1 MRFDQAVEPGG
12 YKWWYVDAVSD
23 DGEHALT
30 LIAFIGSVFSP
41 YYAWANAKAPA
52 AAENYCAM
60 NVALYGR
67 HKAWAMTERG
77 SRFLLRRKSVLRI
90 GPSLLR
96 WDNGVLHAD
105 VDEVTAPF
113 FSRLRGKFELKTGVL
128 QEKVFA
134 LDAAG
139 RHRWRPVAPSAR
151 IEVEFETPKMSWSG
165 KAYFDTNEGD
175 APLERDFLS
184 WHWSRS
190 VGDGVANV
198 FYDVVRKDGSA
209 LGLALSIGEDGVA
222 RDVAAPELR
231 DLPKGFWGVK
241 RAVRAAG
248 EAKILRTLEDAPFYL
263 RSHVAVGEGREA
275 MCESLDLTRFSRRI
289 VKLMLPFKMP
299 RVR

>member
-1 MRFDQAVEPGG
+1 MRFDQAVKPGG

-41 YYAWANAKAPA
+41 YYAWANAKTPAPA
-52 AAENYCAM
+52 ENFSAM

-96 WDNGVLHAD
+96 WDDGVLHAEI
-105 VDEVTAPF
+105 DEVTTPIP
-113 FSRLRGKFELKTGVL
+113 SRLRGKFELKTGVL
-128 QEKVFA
+128 QEQVFP
-134 LDAAG
+134 LDAAA
-139 RHRWRPVAPSAR
+139 RHRWRPMAPSAR
-151 IEVEFETPKMSWSG
+151 IEVSFENPKMAWSG
-165 KAYFDTNEGD
+165 QAYFDTNEGD
-175 APLERDFLS
+175 APLEQDFLS
-184 WHWSRS
+184 WHWSRG
-190 VGDGVANV
+190 VGNGEV

-209 LGLALSIGEDGVA
+209 FGLALHIGEDGLA
-222 RDVAAPELR
+222 RDAAPPPLR

-241 RAVRAAG
+241 RAVRAAV
-248 EAKILRTLEDAPFYL
+248 EPKILRTLEDAPFYL

-289 VKLMLPFKMP
+289 VKLMLPFRMP